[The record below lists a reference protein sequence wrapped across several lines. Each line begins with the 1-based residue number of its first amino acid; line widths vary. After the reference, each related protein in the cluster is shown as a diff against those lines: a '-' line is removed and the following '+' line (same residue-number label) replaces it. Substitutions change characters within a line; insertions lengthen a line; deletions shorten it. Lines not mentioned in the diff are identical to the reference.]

1 MDFSKLFSA
10 MITGFNLP
18 FTVVMFFLFFYSLYI
33 CFKKDTSKVKRNLA
47 KAAPTLLTSIGIFGT
62 FFGIVIA
69 LLNFNDNNIR
79 EQINVIIVGMQTA
92 FITSVMGVFLSILLK
107 VVLIWQE
114 GKQTANPT
122 DEMSAKDLLEKF
134 VWHTQN
140 TSQMLIETQQV
151 VAKLDDLVNAIGR
164 DGDNSMLGQIRLLR
178 VDFSDNHK
186 KQQETLVAQHEQ
198 TQKDLHTQIEHLQ
211 NVLQLAQQNYT
222 EKKLFEDKLWS
233 EMQKVTDSLA
243 KSATEQIIDAL
254 RQVIQDF
261 NERITEQFGENF
273 KQLNNAVGNLLTWQ
287 ENYKTQ
293 LEQMIEQ
300 YQQGVQAIDSTKD
313 AVQAIETSSSV
324 IPEHMKALDNVIIHN
339 QQQLDELTDHLNTF
353 AKIRESAVNSLPE
366 IQQHIRLV
374 LDNMQQGSQ
383 DVKDTLTKT
392 ANDFGTA
399 TQLSSE
405 GMQSM
410 SQTVLD
416 RSKEINSTLS
426 NQATHISQAVETWHR
441 SFENSLQQ
449 LQTEFSSTLKSMAD
463 EQERSNMQVR
473 QNLNKIAQDSWTD
486 TANDIKG
493 ILEENHKGV
502 QKSQTDT
509 LESMGKALVSITKQF
524 TSDYR
529 QLVEEMD
536 KVIRLHGGR

>member
-1 MDFSKLFSA
+1 M
-10 MITGFNLP
+10 
-18 FTVVMFFLFFYSLYI
+18 
-33 CFKKDTSKVKRNLA
+33 
-47 KAAPTLLTSIGIFGT
+47 
-62 FFGIVIA
+62 
-69 LLNFNDNNIR
+69 
-79 EQINVIIVGMQTA
+79 
-92 FITSVMGVFLSILLK
+92 
-107 VVLIWQE
+107 
-114 GKQTANPT
+114 
-122 DEMSAKDLLEKF
+122 
-134 VWHTQN
+134 
-140 TSQMLIETQQV
+140 
-151 VAKLDDLVNAIGR
+151 
-164 DGDNSMLGQIRLLR
+164 
-178 VDFSDNHK
+178 
-186 KQQETLVAQHEQ
+186 
-198 TQKDLHTQIEHLQ
+198 
-211 NVLQLAQQNYT
+211 
-222 EKKLFEDKLWS
+222 
-233 EMQKVTDSLA
+233 
-243 KSATEQIIDAL
+243 
-254 RQVIQDF
+254 
-261 NERITEQFGENF
+261 
-273 KQLNNAVGNLLTWQ
+273 
-287 ENYKTQ
+287 
-293 LEQMIEQ
+293 
-300 YQQGVQAIDSTKD
+300 
-313 AVQAIETSSSV
+313 
-324 IPEHMKALDNVIIHN
+324 
-339 QQQLDELTDHLNTF
+339 
-353 AKIRESAVNSLPE
+353 PE

-449 LQTEFSSTLKSMAD
+449 LQTEFSSTLKNMAD